1 MYLKFL
7 DLLALGIV
15 YVICEINVNYSNTP
29 RLITF
34 ADLEYNTSLLL
45 HKCLIFT
52 TGDRFVYDYS
62 RYYTQY
68 FALKRCTLYLL
79 PIFVFPANNRMCLA
93 GNSFVVFFED
103 GLYAHR
109 IGNDHLNFMHCD
121 VKLVNLLL
129 YRKLRLLLTL
139 IRGLVHYCIKFSFN
153 IK

>member
-15 YVICEINVNYSNTP
+15 YVISEINVNNSNAP

-34 ADLEYNTSLLL
+34 ADLEDNTSLLL
-45 HKCLIFT
+45 YKCLIFT
-52 TGDRFVYDYS
+52 TGDGFVYNYS

-68 FALKRCTLYLL
+68 FALKRCALYLL
-79 PIFVFPANNRMCLA
+79 PIFVFPANNRMFLA

-103 GLYAHR
+103 DLYAHR
-109 IGNDHLNFMHCD
+109 IGNDHLYFMHCD

-129 YRKLRLLLTL
+129 YRKLRL
-139 IRGLVHYCIKFSFN
+139 IRGLVHFYI
-153 IK
+153 